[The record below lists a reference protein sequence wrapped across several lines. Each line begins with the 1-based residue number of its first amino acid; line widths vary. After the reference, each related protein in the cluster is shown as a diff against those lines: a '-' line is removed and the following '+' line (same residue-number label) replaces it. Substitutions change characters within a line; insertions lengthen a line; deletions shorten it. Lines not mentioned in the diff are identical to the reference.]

1 MSDEVVSPEA
11 EDDDEP
17 YKRPKRPP
25 EDTEIDIT
33 PMIDVTF
40 QLLIFFM
47 VTSTMQGN
55 PPAQVPK
62 SVSGG
67 STEMAKIAFTI
78 VIRPP
83 ATSNIDPVVEIDK
96 VPVTLEELR
105 ARVIEE
111 ANGAVDGISLMIM
124 ADRAVPNRFTGEIE
138 SMLGEVPGVSYHF
151 AVKDRRD

>member
-1 MSDEVVSPEA
+1 MSEEPVSQDDD
-11 EDDDEP
+11 DDDEP
-17 YKRPKRPP
+17 YKRAKRQP

-67 STEMAKIAFTI
+67 STELAKIALTI
-78 VIRPP
+78 VVKPP
-83 ATSNIDPVVEIDK
+83 ATSNVDPVVEIDK

-105 ARVIEE
+105 ARVAEE
-111 ANGAVDGISLMIM
+111 ANGSVDGISLMIM
-124 ADRAVPNRFTGEIE
+124 ADRTVPNRFTGEIE
-138 SMLGEVPGVSYHF
+138 TMLGEIPGVSYHF
-151 AVKDRRD
+151 AVQDRRE